1 MVGYD
6 DREIAQFMRPALTT
20 VVLPHHEMGLQA
32 AETLIDGDAG
42 PRAVS
47 RRSRSNARSSTA
59 SSVGLPRP
67 RA

>member
-32 AETLIDGDAG
+32 AETLIDGVRPDG
-42 PRAVS
+42 RQPQIKVECPLVDRE
-47 RRSRSNARSSTA
+47 
-59 SSVGLPRP
+59 SVGLPRP